1 MGYASGCKKLWEI
14 IDDIAAFLMA
24 DAEGYWTDGDTKW
37 DTKDRTGNNARRS
50 LHYVNGSDEFYIALE
65 QINEKNEIKSNPYLY
80 GKGLRMVFSKTWDAT
95 GHKYPTSGDSIFIPL
110 ERAVSVSADVDMATL
125 TVTYSLWYNASGFTL
140 IGYPEPHADENQQCF
155 IAVIERNPDKTYSD
169 GHTTIFNHSES
180 RYK

>member
-65 QINEKNEIKSNPYLY
+65 QINEKSEIKANPYLY
-80 GKGLRMVFSKTWDAT
+80 GKGLRMVFSKNWDAI
-95 GHKYPTSGDSIFIPL
+95 GHKYPASYDSIFIPL
-110 ERAVSVSADVDMATL
+110 ERAVSGRGADADMATM
-125 TVTYSLWYNASGFTL
+125 TITYSLWYDASGFTL
-140 IGYPEPHADENQQCF
+140 IGYPEPHADSNQQYF
-155 IAVIERNPDKTYSD
+155 IAVVERNPDKSYSD
-169 GHTTIFNHSES
+169 IFNHHE
-180 RYK
+180 RRNK